1 MVIEKE
7 SQMKRKEI
15 DGMRT
20 RRRRIRRGIREEKAT
35 LKCLLQRKVSVIVN
49 VLLYC
54 K

>member
-7 SQMKRKEI
+7 SQMKIKEI
-15 DGMRT
+15 DRMRT
-20 RRRRIRRGIREEKAT
+20 RWRRITRGIREEKAT